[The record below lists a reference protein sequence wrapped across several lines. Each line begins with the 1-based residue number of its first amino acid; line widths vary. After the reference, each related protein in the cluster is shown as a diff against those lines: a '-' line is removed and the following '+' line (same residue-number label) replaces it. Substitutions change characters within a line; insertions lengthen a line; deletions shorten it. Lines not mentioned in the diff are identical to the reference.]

1 MADAWHGAG
10 ALLLLLI
17 FTIWLLNVALVF
29 GHLRVISLATSQ
41 NVSSSAWKWNGKHG
55 GMGPRNPRD
64 RGDGSTTRS
73 AIQWQ
78 QITCISIPVVL
89 KYIEE

>member
-1 MADAWHGAG
+1 
-10 ALLLLLI
+10 LLLLLI